1 MHKIGIL
8 SDTHNLLRKPVTDLL
23 QTCDLILHAGDISTP
38 QILKQLES
46 IAPVYAVRGNTD
58 RECPENLPRTLS
70 VELYGIQ
77 IFMIHNKK
85 QIREDLRQKDL
96 IIYGHSHKYEE
107 QQVNGQTW
115 LNPGSCGKRR
125 FSLPLTMAALTI
137 PKTGSFTIEKIC
149 LESGKSTSERIPA
162 VTDTKE
168 LVRCVMRETDKGKS
182 VEMIARHLKISQDL
196 AEQICRLY
204 LTHPG
209 VSADGILR
217 KMGL

>member
-8 SDTHNLLRKPVTDLL
+8 SDTHNLLRKPVTDIL

-58 RECPENLPRTLS
+58 RECPESLPQTIS

-85 QIREDLRQKDL
+85 QIQEDLRQKDL

-125 FSLPLTMAALTI
+125 FSLPLTMATLTI

-149 LESGKSTSERIPA
+149 LESGKSASERIPA

-182 VEMIARHLKISQDL
+182 VEMTARHLKISQDL

>member
-8 SDTHNLLRKPVTDLL
+8 SDTHNLLRKPVADILH
-23 QTCDLILHAGDISTP
+23 TCDIILHAGDISTP

-58 RECPENLPRTLS
+58 REWPESLPQTIS
-70 VELYGIQ
+70 IELYGIH
-77 IFMIHNKK
+77 IFLIHNKK
-85 QIREDLRQKDL
+85 QIREDLRQKNL

-107 QQVNGQTW
+107 QQINGQTW

-125 FSLPLTMAALTI
+125 FSLPLTMATLTV
-137 PKTGSFTIEKIC
+137 TQDGRFAIEKIC
-149 LESGKSTSERIPA
+149 LESGKHPA
-162 VTDTKE
+162 EQISSVKDTKE

-182 VEMIARHLKISQDL
+182 VETIAGSLNISQDL
-196 AEQICRLY
+196 AGQICRLY

-209 VSADGILR
+209 VSADGILK

>member
-8 SDTHNLLRKPVTDLL
+8 SDTHNLLRKPVADILL
-23 QTCDLILHAGDISTP
+23 SCDVILHGGDISTP

-58 RECPENLPRTLS
+58 REWAAHLPQTLS
-70 VELYGIQ
+70 VELFGIQ

-85 QIREDLRQKDL
+85 QIRENLQKKDL

-107 QQVNGQTW
+107 LHTDGQIW

-125 FSLPLTMAALTI
+125 FSLPLTMAVLTI
-137 PKTGSFTIEKIC
+137 PRHGVFEIEKIC
-149 LESGKSTSERIPA
+149 LEAGKHTPEHMPSAEAAR
-162 VTDTKE
+162 E
-168 LVRCVMRETDKGKS
+168 LVLCVMRETDKGKS
-182 VEMIARHLKISQDL
+182 VETIAKNLKISQEL

-209 VSADGILR
+209 VTADGILG